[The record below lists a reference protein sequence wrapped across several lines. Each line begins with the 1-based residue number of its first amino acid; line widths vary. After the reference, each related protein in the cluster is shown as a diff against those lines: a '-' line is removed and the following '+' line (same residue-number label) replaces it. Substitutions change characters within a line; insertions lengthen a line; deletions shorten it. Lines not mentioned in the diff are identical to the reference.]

1 MTIVN
6 DTYKTITLPSIK
18 LRPYQS
24 KPFRDLFIH
33 GKKRIIR
40 ILHRRAGKD
49 REAINLVHMAAL
61 MRPGLY
67 LYLLPKI
74 NQARTV
80 IWEGRG
86 SDGRKFIDCIPN
98 ALIKKDHQTT
108 MTRYLSNGSIIKV
121 AGADNYEALIGS
133 NPLGIVF
140 SEYALCHPN
149 AWNYLRPILAENNGF
164 AIFPYTPRGLNHGW
178 DLYNENLNNPA
189 WSVTKLSANDTKHA
203 DGSPIITPD
212 IIESDRRAGMPEPL
226 IQQEYFC
233 DFTSAILG
241 AYFPDEMGA
250 VLKEGRICE
259 FPVEKNVD
267 VHTSWDLGVDDKNVI
282 ILWQKIG
289 SQFRAIYHIENSRK
303 GLKWYLDELARVKQ
317 LLGFNRWGQHFGP
330 HDIQVMEWGAGKTRY
345 AQALEL
351 GFRFTT
357 VPKVLDVE
365 GIQCVRYIF
374 NRFVFHVQHTKI
386 LVNALTQYK
395 SDFDFDKKVFGSRPV
410 HDWTSHHFKAV
421 QYFAVGYMF
430 SYDQHNYNQQRV
442 YARQMAT

>member
-1 MTIVN
+1 M
-6 DTYKTITLPSIK
+6 
-18 LRPYQS
+18 
-24 KPFRDLFIH
+24 
-33 GKKRIIR
+33 
-40 ILHRRAGKD
+40 
-49 REAINLVHMAAL
+49 VHMAAL

-98 ALIKKDHQTT
+98 GLIHKDHQTT
-108 MTRYLSNGSIIKV
+108 MTRYLANGSIIKV

-178 DLYNENLNNPA
+178 DLYNENLNNPD
-189 WSVTKLSANDTKHA
+189 WSVTKLGANDTQNW
-203 DGSPIITPD
+203 DGSPIITPE
-212 IIESDRRAGMPEPL
+212 IIESDRMAGMPEAL
-226 IQQEYFC
+226 IKQEYFC

-241 AYFPDEMGA
+241 AYFPDEMAA
-250 VLKEGRICE
+250 VLVEGRICD
-259 FPVEKNVD
+259 FRIDPNVD

-282 ILWQKIG
+282 CLWQKIG
-289 SQFRAIYHIENSRK
+289 AQFRVIYHIENSRK
-303 GLKWYLDELARVKQ
+303 GLKWYLDELCRVKQ
-317 LLGFNRWGQHFGP
+317 ELGFKKWGQHFGP

-365 GIQCVRYIF
+365 GIQCVRYVF
-374 NRFVFHVQHTKI
+374 PRFVFHVQHTKT
-386 LVNALTQYK
+386 LVNALNQYK
-395 SDFDFDKKVFGSRPV
+395 SDFDFEKKVFGLKPV

-442 YARQMAT
+442 YARQMAN